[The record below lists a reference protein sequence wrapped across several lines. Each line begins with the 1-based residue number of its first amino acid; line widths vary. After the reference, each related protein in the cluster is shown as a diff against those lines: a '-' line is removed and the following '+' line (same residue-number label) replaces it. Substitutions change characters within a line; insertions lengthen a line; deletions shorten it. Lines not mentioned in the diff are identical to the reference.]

1 MNIEPTAMID
11 PDAIARFVRGGNA
24 HFTIR
29 SKRTGTRF
37 TYRARATDRG
47 DAYFVSVLTGSDNTS
62 HYTYMGLLICN
73 PDTPPVFTRTRAS
86 KVEEDAPCYKAF
98 VWFYRNIAAQ
108 QSMQELEFWH
118 EGRCGRCAR
127 KLTVPESIASG
138 FGPEC
143 ITRVFRAEAA

>member
-47 DAYFVSVLTGSDNTS
+47 DAYFVSVLTGSDNES
-62 HYTYMGLLICN
+62 SYSYMGLLKAN
-73 PDTPPVFTRTRAS
+73 EFKRTARS
-86 KVEEDAPCYKAF
+86 KVEFDAPSFKAF
-98 VWFYRNIAAQ
+98 MWFWGNIVAHRVMA
-108 QSMQELEFWH
+108 ELEFWH

-143 ITRVFRAEAA
+143 AGKVV